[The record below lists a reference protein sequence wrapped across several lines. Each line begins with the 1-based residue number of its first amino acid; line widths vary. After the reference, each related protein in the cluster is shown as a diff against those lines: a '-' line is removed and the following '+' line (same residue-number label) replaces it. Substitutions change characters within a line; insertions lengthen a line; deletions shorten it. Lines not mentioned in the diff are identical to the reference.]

1 MEGVGGPIAP
11 SLHQL
16 LDESLRHA
24 GAEAPPN
31 FARLQRLKAT
41 DDPGNLFYMNQ
52 NIRPAS

>member
-24 GAEAPPN
+24 GADAPN